1 MQQWTPIRFAWAS
14 ALLASV
20 AFAACGGDA
29 ASAPAVTPAKATI
42 TEAAKAAKAAPT
54 TTPTESNGNAPG
66 LPNLTGELK
75 RLPSGLAYIDEVVG
89 AGALPRTGQTVQVH
103 YTGWLTNGQKFDSSR
118 DRGAPFEFP
127 LGAGRVIQGWDVGV
141 ATMTVGSKR
150 RLVLPGSL
158 AYGPQGI
165 PGVIPPNATLLF
177 DVELLA
183 LK

>member
-1 MQQWTPIRFAWAS
+1 MGFAWAA
-14 ALLASV
+14 ALLASG
-20 AFAACGGDA
+20 ALAACGGDA
-29 ASAPAVTPAKATI
+29 APAATA
-42 TEAAKAAKAAPT
+42 TAKAASTAAAKTAQPAP
-54 TTPTESNGNAPG
+54 PTESNGNAPG
-66 LPNLTGELK
+66 IPNLTGELK

-89 AGALPRTGQTVQVH
+89 TGALPRAGQTVQVH